1 MGARPRGAFEASWER
16 YGALHARPPTSSPQ
30 IEKQN
35 TNIFEM
41 NRHHPQRLG
50 FALLFAF
57 LIQPFSSAP
66 SRLMAQDQ
74 SAQEEEPEPIEW
86 SFESEVGASIFFGAS
101 DQITVATAAGLARRS
116 SRFDL
121 EGDLAYLYGE
131 ATNEEGNTFVNK
143 RSWTL
148 GSNLNYRGFTWVNPY
163 IFGNVLSSLEK
174 AIEIRYKG
182 GAGGKVTILDSDVS
196 RLNFGLAVLGE
207 KTVERDP
214 DNGHSEILGRWSGE
228 FNFRRSFSDERTV
241 LEAKANYSPVF
252 DQADNFTVTA
262 ESSLAF
268 KLSEIISL
276 KLSVVDNYDSR
287 AKDRGARDNN
297 DGRLLFSVLSSF

>member
-1 MGARPRGAFEASWER
+1 
-16 YGALHARPPTSSPQ
+16 
-30 IEKQN
+30 
-35 TNIFEM
+35 M
-41 NRHHPQRLG
+41 NRSLPRRLVL
-50 FALLFAF
+50 ALLLSF
-57 LIQPFSSAP
+57 LNPSVFSGP
-66 SRLMAQDQ
+66 SRLQ
-74 SAQEEEPEPIEW
+74 AQEEPADSTEW
-86 SFESEVGASIFFGAS
+86 RLESEVGASVFFGAS
-101 DQITVATAAGLARRS
+101 DQTTVATAVGAMRRS
-116 SRFDL
+116 RRFEL

-131 ATNEEGNTFVNK
+131 ATNEEGATSVNK
-143 RSWTL
+143 RSWTV
-148 GSNLNYRGFTWVNPY
+148 GSNLNYRGFTRVNPY

-207 KTVERDP
+207 KTIQRDP
-214 DNGHSEILGRWSGE
+214 DNGDSEILGRWSGQ
-228 FNFRRSFSDERTV
+228 FNFRRSFSNDRTV

-276 KLSVVDNYDSR
+276 KLSIVDNYDSR

-297 DGRLLFSVLSSF
+297 DGRVLFSVLSSFD